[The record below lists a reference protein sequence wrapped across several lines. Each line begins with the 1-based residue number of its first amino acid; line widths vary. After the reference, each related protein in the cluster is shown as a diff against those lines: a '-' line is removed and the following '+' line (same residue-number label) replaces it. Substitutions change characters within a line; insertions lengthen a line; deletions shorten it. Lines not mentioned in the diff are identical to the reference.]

1 MSVWGSSWGASFGD
15 AFGPI
20 SESNLRGVTRGESS
34 LSGHLAAGHTET
46 LIVGDGV
53 LVAISRRDVSF
64 VGSLSGTAVGSSES
78 SGALVGRI
86 DPVSISATGFG
97 TALASGRVRG
107 RETVLHLSAK
117 ASGSSI
123 SICKARA
130 NIDDEMLWLLLA
142 A

>member
-1 MSVWGSSWGASFGD
+1 MSAWGSAFGSAFGD

-20 SESNLRGVTRGESS
+20 SESNLRGVARGESS
-34 LSGHLAAGHTET
+34 LSGHLTSGQTET
-46 LIVGDGV
+46 LIAGDGG
-53 LVAISRRDVSF
+53 LVALSRREVAFVVSI
-64 VGSLSGTAVGSSES
+64 SGTAVGSSVS
-78 SGALVGRI
+78 SGSLDRRI

-117 ASGSSI
+117 ASGSAKV
-123 SICKARA
+123 ICKARTR
-130 NIDDEMLWLLLA
+130 IDDEMLWLLLA